1 LSGRLWQRT
10 GPASSE
16 PNLEEIVTSGP
27 DPRVA
32 RVDEQRISRTDFL
45 KGAAGVVGLSSVL
58 AACGG
63 ASGGGGGSST
73 ASTTTAPAGAIRKGG
88 TLRLG
93 YVGAGTA
100 ETLNPNL
107 GVTPIDQSRIQ
118 QLYDPLTILN
128 PDLTTSPGLG
138 LDWTPNK
145 DATEW
150 EVKLRPGVTFHNG
163 KPLTAQDVIYSIR
176 LMSKPTSAALPFV
189 SGIKLN
195 ELKAVN
201 STTLRI
207 PLKFPDGSLQS
218 NFVYYNTWIVQDG
231 EKDFSHPVGTG
242 PFKFESFTPGQQS
255 LFSKN
260 ANYWMTGKP
269 YVDAIK
275 IASISD
281 DSARL
286 NALLSGQIDAMAQ
299 LPYAQAKAHQATGD
313 IVVLVPQAPQAL
325 VFYFDVTKPPFND
338 NRVRTA
344 MKLIANRPQLVSN
357 AISGF
362 GTVGNDI
369 IGKGLPLYDTSLP
382 QRVQDI
388 SQAKSLLK
396 AAGHENLQVT
406 LKTSQIIPGFVESAT
421 LYAQQATAAG
431 VKVTLQQVAPDSYFN
446 PSLQYLKLPFGESQ
460 WPVFSLKF
468 FYLQSLAANAPYNE
482 THWHDPAW
490 NTQLSKAIGEL
501 DQSKAQA
508 AWNQVQQIQYQQGGY
523 MCWTNADYVD
533 GVSKKVEG
541 LKPNPGG
548 ILGNHDFRTVWLS
561 A

>member
-1 LSGRLWQRT
+1 
-10 GPASSE
+10 
-16 PNLEEIVTSGP
+16 VTPGP
-27 DPRVA
+27 DPR
-32 RVDEQRISRTDFL
+32 EEPNELQRQLERLLSRSDFL
-45 KGAAGVVGLSSVL
+45 KGAAGVAGLSTLL

-63 ASGGGGGSST
+63 SSGSPSSNTTATSASG
-73 ASTTTAPAGAIRKGG
+73 PIHKGG

-100 ETLNPNL
+100 ETMNPNL

-128 PDLTTSPGLG
+128 PDLSTSPGLA
-138 LDWTPNK
+138 LEWTPNK

-163 KPLTAQDVIYSIR
+163 KTLTAHDVVYSIQ

-189 SGIKLN
+189 SSIKLKD
-195 ELKAVN
+195 LKAVN
-201 STTLRI
+201 NTTLRI
-207 PLKFPDGSLQS
+207 PLQFPDASLQS
-218 NFVYYNTWIVQDG
+218 NFIYYNTWIVQDG
-231 EKDFSHPVGTG
+231 EKDFTHPVGTG

-255 LFSKN
+255 VFTKN
-260 ANYWMTGKP
+260 SDYWMTGVP
-269 YVDAIK
+269 YVDSLK
-275 IASISD
+275 ISSISD
-281 DSARL
+281 DTARL

-299 LPYAQAKAHQATGD
+299 LPYAEAKAHQATGD
-313 IVVLVPQAPQAL
+313 IVVLVAKAPQAL

-344 MKLIANRPQLVSN
+344 MKLIANRPQLVSD

-362 GTVGNDI
+362 GAVGNDI
-369 IGKGLPLYDTSLP
+369 IGKGLPLYNNSLP

-388 SQAKSLLK
+388 DQAKSLLK
-396 AAGHENLQVT
+396 AAGQPNLHVL
-406 LKTSQIIPGFVESAT
+406 LKTSEIIPGFVESAT

-431 VKVTLQQVAPDSYFN
+431 VKVQLQQVPADSYFN
-446 PSLQYLKLPFGESQ
+446 PSLLYLKLLFGQSQ

-490 NTQLSKAIGEL
+490 NATLFKAIGEL
-501 DQSKAQA
+501 DQAKAQSY
-508 AWNQVQQIQYQQGGY
+508 WNEVQEVQYHQGGY

-533 GVSKKVEG
+533 GVSKKVQG

-548 ILGNHDFRTVWLS
+548 ILGNHDFRKVWLS

>member
-1 LSGRLWQRT
+1 M
-10 GPASSE
+10 
-16 PNLEEIVTSGP
+16 TSGP

-32 RVDEQRISRTDFL
+32 PVDDEKHDKRISRSDFL
-45 KGAAGVVGLSSVL
+45 KGAAGVVGLSGLL

-63 ASGGGGGSST
+63 SSGASSS
-73 ASTTTAPAGAIRKGG
+73 ASTTTTSSGAIRKGG

-118 QLYDPLTILN
+118 QLYDPLTILK
-128 PDLTTSPGLG
+128 PDLTTTPGLALG
-138 LDWTPNK
+138 WTPNK

-189 SGIKLN
+189 SGINLN
-195 ELKAVN
+195 DLKAVN

-207 PLKFPDGSLQS
+207 PLKFPDASLQT

-231 EKDFSHPVGTG
+231 EKNFSHPVGTG

-260 ANYWMTGKP
+260 ANYWMSGEP
-269 YVDAIK
+269 YVDALK
-275 IASISD
+275 ISSISD
-281 DSARL
+281 DTARL

-313 IVVLVPQAPQAL
+313 IVVLVAKAPQAL
-325 VFYFDVTKPPFND
+325 VFYVDVTKPPFSD

-344 MKLIANRPQLVSN
+344 IKLIANRPQLVSD

-362 GTVGNDI
+362 GAVGNDI
-369 IGKGLPLYDTSLP
+369 IGKGLPFYNNSLP
-382 QRVQDI
+382 QRAQDI

-396 AAGHENLQVT
+396 AAGQENLHVT
-406 LKTSQIIPGFVESAT
+406 LKTSSIIPGFVESAT
-421 LYAQQATAAG
+421 LYAQQASAAG
-431 VKVTLQQVAPDSYFN
+431 VKVALQQIPPDSYFN
-446 PSLQYLKLPFGESQ
+446 PSLQYLKLLFGQSQ

-468 FYLQSLAANAPYNE
+468 FYLQALAANAPYNE
-482 THWHDPAW
+482 THWHNPSW
-490 NTQLSKAIGEL
+490 NTLLFKAIGEL
-501 DQSKAQA
+501 NQSTAQSY
-508 AWNQVQQIQYQQGGY
+508 WNQVQQIQYEQGGY

-533 GVSKKVEG
+533 GVSKSVKG
-541 LKPNPGG
+541 LTPNPGG

>member
-1 LSGRLWQRT
+1 M
-10 GPASSE
+10 
-16 PNLEEIVTSGP
+16 TSGP

-45 KGAAGVVGLSSVL
+45 KGAAGVVGVSSLL

-73 ASTTTAPAGAIRKGG
+73 ASSTTTTAAGGIHKGG

-118 QLYDPLTILN
+118 QLYDPLTILK
-128 PDLTTSPGLG
+128 PDLSTAPGLA
-138 LDWTPNK
+138 LEWTPNK

-163 KPLTAQDVIYSIR
+163 KPLTSQDVIYSIR

-189 SGIKLN
+189 SGINLN

-201 STTLRI
+201 ATTLRI
-207 PLKFPDGSLQS
+207 PLKFPDASLQS

-231 EKDFSHPVGTG
+231 EKNFSNPVGTG

-260 ANYWMTGKP
+260 ANYWMTGEP

-275 IASISD
+275 IVSISD

-313 IVVLVPQAPQAL
+313 IVVLVAQAPQAL
-325 VFYFDVTKPPFND
+325 VFYFDVTKPPFSD

-344 MKLIANRPQLVSN
+344 MKLIANRPQLVSD

-362 GTVGNDI
+362 GAVGNDI
-369 IGKGLPLYDTSLP
+369 IGKGLPLYNTSLP

-388 SQAKSLLK
+388 GQAKSLLK
-396 AAGHENLQVT
+396 AAGHPNLQVT

-431 VKVTLQQVAPDSYFN
+431 VKVALQQIPPDSYFN
-446 PSLQYLKLPFGESQ
+446 PSLQYLKLAFGQSQ

-468 FYLQSLAANAPYNE
+468 FYLQALAANAPYNE
-482 THWHDPAW
+482 THWHNPAW
-490 NTQLSKAIGEL
+490 NTLLFKAIGEL
-501 DQSKAQA
+501 DQSKAQS
-508 AWNQVQQIQYQQGGY
+508 AWNQVQQIQYEQGGY

-533 GVSKKVEG
+533 GVSKKVQA

>member
-1 LSGRLWQRT
+1 VAADRT
-10 GPASSE
+10 ASSDQ
-16 PNLEEIVTSGP
+16 LEEIVTSGP

-32 RVDEQRISRTDFL
+32 PVDDESRISRSDFL
-45 KGAAGVVGLSSVL
+45 KGAAGVVGFSTLL

-63 ASGGGGGSST
+63 TAGSSSN
-73 ASTTTAPAGAIRKGG
+73 ASSTTTAAGSVRKGG

-93 YVGAGTA
+93 YVGGGTA

-118 QLYDPLTILN
+118 QLYDPLTLLN
-128 PDLTTSPGLG
+128 PDLTTSPGLALG
-138 LDWTPNK
+138 WTPNK

-163 KPLTAQDVIYSIR
+163 KTLTSQDVIYSIR
-176 LMSKPTSAALPFV
+176 VMSKPTSAALPFV
-189 SGIKLN
+189 SGIRLN

-207 PLKFPDGSLQS
+207 PLHFPDASLQS

-231 EKDFSHPVGTG
+231 EKNFTHPVGTG

-255 LFSKN
+255 VFSKN
-260 ANYWMTGKP
+260 ANYWMSGQP
-269 YVDAIK
+269 YVDVIK
-275 IASISD
+275 IVSISD
-281 DSARL
+281 DTARL

-313 IVVLVPQAPQAL
+313 IVVLVAQAPQAL
-325 VFYFDVTKPPFND
+325 VFYVDVTKPPFND

-344 MKLIANRPQLVSN
+344 IKLIANRPELVSN

-369 IGKGLPLYDTSLP
+369 IGKGLPFYDSSLP
-382 QRVQDI
+382 QRVQDVA
-388 SQAKSLLK
+388 QAKSLLK
-396 AAGHENLQVT
+396 AAGQPNLRVV

-421 LYAQQATAAG
+421 LYAQQAASAG
-431 VKVTLQQVAPDSYFN
+431 ITVQLQQIPPDSYFN
-446 PSLQYLKLPFGESQ
+446 PSLQYLKLLFGQSQ

-468 FYLQSLAANAPYNE
+468 FYLQALAASAPYNE
-482 THWHDPAW
+482 THWHNPSW
-490 NTQLSKAIGEL
+490 NTLLFKAIGEL
-501 DQSKAQA
+501 DQSKAQSY
-508 AWNQVQQIQYQQGGY
+508 WSQVQQIQYQEGGY

-533 GVSKKVEG
+533 GVSKKVQG

-548 ILGNHDFRTVWLS
+548 ILGNHNFRTVWLS

>member
-1 LSGRLWQRT
+1 
-10 GPASSE
+10 
-16 PNLEEIVTSGP
+16 
-27 DPRVA
+27 
-32 RVDEQRISRTDFL
+32 
-45 KGAAGVVGLSSVL
+45 
-58 AACGG
+58 
-63 ASGGGGGSST
+63 
-73 ASTTTAPAGAIRKGG
+73 
-88 TLRLG
+88 
-93 YVGAGTA
+93 
-100 ETLNPNL
+100 
-107 GVTPIDQSRIQ
+107 
-118 QLYDPLTILN
+118 
-128 PDLTTSPGLG
+128 
-138 LDWTPNK
+138 
-145 DATEW
+145 
-150 EVKLRPGVTFHNG
+150 
-163 KPLTAQDVIYSIR
+163 
-176 LMSKPTSAALPFV
+176 MSKPTSAALPFV

-313 IVVLVPQAPQAL
+313 ITVLAAPSPQAMM
-325 VFYFDVTKPPFND
+325 FYMDTSKAPFND
-338 NRVRTA
+338 PRVTLAMKLIPVRTA

>member
-1 LSGRLWQRT
+1 M
-10 GPASSE
+10 
-16 PNLEEIVTSGP
+16 TSGP

-32 RVDEQRISRTDFL
+32 PVDVESRISRSDFL
-45 KGAAGVVGLSSVL
+45 KGAAGVAGLSALL
-58 AACGG
+58 AACGSTS
-63 ASGGGGGSST
+63 ASSSST
-73 ASTTTAPAGAIRKGG
+73 ASTTAGAVRKGG

-128 PDLTTSPGLG
+128 PDLSTSPGLATQ
-138 LDWTPNK
+138 WTPNK

-150 EVKLRPGVTFHNG
+150 EVKLRSGVTFSNG
-163 KPLTAQDVIYSIR
+163 KTMTSQDVIYSIR
-176 LMSKPTSAALPFV
+176 LMSKATSAALPFV

-195 ELKAVN
+195 DLKAVN

-207 PLKFPDGSLQS
+207 PLQFPDASLET

-231 EKDFSHPVGTG
+231 EKNFTSPVGTG

-255 LFSKN
+255 VFSKN
-260 ANYWMTGKP
+260 ANYWMSGEP

-275 IASISD
+275 IVSISD
-281 DSARL
+281 DTARL

-313 IVVLVPQAPQAL
+313 IVVLVAQAPQAL
-325 VFYFDVTKPPFND
+325 VFYVDVTKPPFND

-344 MKLIANRPQLVSN
+344 IKLIANRPELVSN

-369 IGKGLPLYDTSLP
+369 IGKGLPFYDSSLP

-388 SQAKSLLK
+388 GQAKSLLK
-396 AAGHENLQVT
+396 AAGHPNLNVV
-406 LKTSQIIPGFVESAT
+406 LKTSSIIPGFVESAT
-421 LYAQQATAAG
+421 LYAQQAASAG
-431 VKVTLQQVAPDSYFN
+431 VTVSLQQIPPDSYFN
-446 PSLQYLKLPFGESQ
+446 PSLQYLKLLFGQSQ

-468 FYLQSLAANAPYNE
+468 FYLQALAANAPYNE
-482 THWHDPAW
+482 THWHNPSW
-490 NTQLSKAIGEL
+490 NSTLFKAIGEL
-501 DQSKAQA
+501 DHSKAQSY
-508 AWNQVQQIQYQQGGY
+508 WNQVQQTQYQEGGY

-533 GVSKKVEG
+533 GVSKAVRG
-541 LKPNPGG
+541 LKANPGG
-548 ILGNHDFRTVWLS
+548 ILGNHNFKTVWLS
-561 A
+561 T

>member
-1 LSGRLWQRT
+1 
-10 GPASSE
+10 
-16 PNLEEIVTSGP
+16 VTEGP

-32 RVDEQRISRTDFL
+32 RVDDDSRISRSDFL
-45 KGAAGVVGLSSVL
+45 KGAAGIVGLSGLL

-63 ASGGGGGSST
+63 SGGGSG
-73 ASTTTAPAGAIRKGG
+73 ASATTTASGAVHKGG

-118 QLYDPLTILN
+118 QLYDPLTILA
-128 PDLTTSPGLG
+128 PDLTTKPGLA
-138 LDWTPNK
+138 LEWTPNK

-163 KPLTAQDVIYSIR
+163 KPLTSQDVIYSIR

-189 SGIKLN
+189 SGINLN

-207 PLKFPDGSLQS
+207 PLKFPDASLQT
-218 NFVYYNTWIVQDG
+218 NFIYYNTWIVQDG
-231 EKDFSHPVGTG
+231 EKNFSHPVGTG

-260 ANYWMTGKP
+260 PNYWMHGEP

-275 IASISD
+275 ISSISD
-281 DSARL
+281 DTARL

-313 IVVLVPQAPQAL
+313 IVVLAAKAPQAL
-325 VFYFDVTKPPFND
+325 VFYWDTTKPPFND

-344 MKLIANRPQLVSN
+344 MKLIANRPQLVSD

-369 IGKGLPLYDTSLP
+369 IGKGLPFYNNSLP
-382 QRVQDI
+382 QRVQDTA
-388 SQAKSLLK
+388 QAKSLLK
-396 AAGHENLQVT
+396 AAGQQNLRVT

-421 LYAQQATAAG
+421 LYAQQASAAG
-431 VKVTLQQVAPDSYFN
+431 VNVALQQIPPDSYFN
-446 PSLQYLKLPFGESQ
+446 PSLQYLKLLFGQSQ

-468 FYLQSLAANAPYNE
+468 FYLQALAENAPYNE
-482 THWHDPAW
+482 THWHDPSW
-490 NTQLSKAIGEL
+490 NALLFKAIGEL
-501 DQSKAQA
+501 DHAKAQSL
-508 AWNQVQQIQYQQGGY
+508 WNQVQQIQYEQGGY

-533 GVSKKVEG
+533 GVSKKVQA

>member
-1 LSGRLWQRT
+1 VTARRDARDAFEDDPGRF
-10 GPASSE
+10 
-16 PNLEEIVTSGP
+16 
-27 DPRVA
+27 
-32 RVDEQRISRTDFL
+32 SRSDFL
-45 KGAAGVVGLSSVL
+45 KGAAGVVGLGTLLS
-58 AACGG
+58 ACGG
-63 ASGGGGGSST
+63 SSSSST
-73 ASTTTAPAGAIRKGG
+73 SSSTTTSSSAIRKGG

-93 YVGAGTA
+93 YVGGGTA

-107 GVTPIDQSRIQ
+107 GVTPIDESRIQ
-118 QLYDPLTILN
+118 NLYDPLVILN
-128 PDLTTSPGLG
+128 PDFSTSPGLA
-138 LDWTPNK
+138 LEWTPNK

-163 KPLTAQDVIYSIR
+163 KTLTAQDVIYSIQ

-207 PLKFPDGSLQS
+207 PLTYPDASLDE

-231 EKDFSHPVGTG
+231 EKNFTNPVGTG
-242 PFKFESFTPGQQS
+242 PFKFTSFTPGQQS
-255 LFSKN
+255 VFTKN
-260 ANYWMTGKP
+260 PDYWVTGQP
-269 YVDAIK
+269 YVDTLK
-275 IASISD
+275 IVSISD
-281 DSARL
+281 NTARL

-299 LPYAQAKAHQATGD
+299 LPYADAKAHQATGD
-313 IVVLVPQAPQAL
+313 IVVLAAPAPQAL
-325 VFYFDVTKPPFND
+325 VFYWDVTKPPFND

-344 MKLIANRPQLVSN
+344 MKLIANRPQLVSD

-362 GTVGNDI
+362 GVVGNDI
-369 IGKGLPLYDTSLP
+369 IGKGLPFYNDSLP

-388 SQAKSLLK
+388 AQAKSLLK
-396 AAGHENLQVT
+396 TAGHQNLRVL

-431 VKVTLQQVAPDSYFN
+431 VTVQLQQVPADSYFN
-446 PSLQYLKLPFGESQ
+446 PSLLYLKLLFGQSQ

-468 FYLQSLAANAPYNE
+468 FYLQALASTAPYNE

-490 NTQLSKAIGEL
+490 NALLLKAIGEL
-501 DQSKAQA
+501 DHAKAQTY
-508 AWNQVQQIQYQQGGY
+508 WDQVQQIQYNQGGY

-533 GVSKKVEG
+533 GASKSVRD
-541 LKPNPGG
+541 LKAAPTG
-548 ILGNHDFRTVWLS
+548 ILGNHTFKTVWL
-561 A
+561 AA

>member
-1 LSGRLWQRT
+1 MG
-10 GPASSE
+10 
-16 PNLEEIVTSGP
+16 
-27 DPRVA
+27 
-32 RVDEQRISRTDFL
+32 DEKRFSRSDFL
-45 KGAAGVVGLSSVL
+45 KGAAGVVGFTTLL
-58 AACGG
+58 AACG
-63 ASGGGGGSST
+63 SSSNNSSS
-73 ASTTTAPAGAIRKGG
+73 ASTTTSAGAVRKGG

-128 PDLTTSPGLG
+128 PDLTTSPGLA
-138 LDWTPNK
+138 LEWTPNK

-163 KPLTAQDVIYSIR
+163 KTLTAQDVIYSIH

-189 SGIKLN
+189 SSIRLS
-195 ELKAVN
+195 ELRAVN

-207 PLKFPDGSLQS
+207 PLQFPDASLQS

-231 EKDFSHPVGTG
+231 ERDFTHPIGTG

-260 ANYWMTGKP
+260 ANYWMSGEP
-269 YVDAIK
+269 YADAIK
-275 IASISD
+275 IVSISD
-281 DSARL
+281 DTARL

-313 IVVLVPQAPQAL
+313 IVVLVAKAPQAL
-325 VFYFDVTKPPFND
+325 VFYVDVTKSPFND

-344 MKLIANRPQLVSN
+344 IKLIANRPELVSN

-369 IGKGLPLYDTSLP
+369 IGKGLPLYNSSLP

-388 SQAKSLLK
+388 AQAKSLLK
-396 AAGHENLQVT
+396 AAGQQNLHVV
-406 LKTSQIIPGFVESAT
+406 LKTSSIIPGFVESAT
-421 LYAQQATAAG
+421 LYAQQATSAG
-431 VKVTLQQVAPDSYFN
+431 VTVQLQQIPPDSYFN
-446 PSLQYLKLPFGESQ
+446 PSLQYLKLLFGQSQ

-468 FYLQSLAANAPYNE
+468 FYLQALASNAPYNE
-482 THWHDPAW
+482 THWKDPAW
-490 NTQLSKAIGEL
+490 NTLLFKAIGEL
-501 DQSKAQA
+501 DQSKAQSY
-508 AWNQVQQIQYQQGGY
+508 WNQVQQIQYQEGGY

-533 GVSKKVEG
+533 GLSKMVRG
-541 LKPNPGG
+541 LNGNPGG
-548 ILGNHDFRTVWLS
+548 ILGNHNFKTTWL
-561 A
+561 AA

>member
-1 LSGRLWQRT
+1 VE
-10 GPASSE
+10 A
-16 PNLEEIVTSGP
+16 
-27 DPRVA
+27 A
-32 RVDEQRISRTDFL
+32 RRFSRSDFL
-45 KGAAGVVGLSSVL
+45 KGAAGVVGLGTLLS
-58 AACGG
+58 ACGG
-63 ASGGGGGSST
+63 SSSSSSAS
-73 ASTTTAPAGAIRKGG
+73 ATTAAAGAIRKGG

-93 YVGAGTA
+93 YVGGGTA

-107 GVTPIDQSRIQ
+107 GVTPIDQCRIQ

-128 PDLTTSPGLG
+128 ADLTTSPGLA

-145 DATEW
+145 DATVW

-163 KPLTAQDVIYSIR
+163 KTLTSQDVIYSIQ
-176 LMSKPTSAALPFV
+176 LMSKMTSAALPFV
-189 SGIKLN
+189 SSIKLN

-207 PLKFPDGSLQS
+207 PLQFPDASLQN
-218 NFVYYNTWIVQDG
+218 NFIYYNTWIVQDG
-231 EKDFSHPVGTG
+231 EKDFTHPVGTG
-242 PFKFESFTPGQQS
+242 PFKLESFTPGQQS

-260 ANYWMTGKP
+260 ANYWMTGHP
-269 YVDAIK
+269 YVDALK
-275 IASISD
+275 VVSISD
-281 DSARL
+281 DTARL

-313 IVVLVPQAPQAL
+313 IVVLVAQAPQAL

-344 MKLIANRPQLVSN
+344 MKLIANRPQLVSD

-362 GTVGNDI
+362 GTIGNDLV
-369 IGKGLPLYDTSLP
+369 GKGLPFYDNSLP

-388 SQAKSLLK
+388 AQAKSLLK
-396 AAGHENLQVT
+396 AAGQENLRAL
-406 LKTSQIIPGFVESAT
+406 LKTSKIIPGFVESAT

-431 VKVTLQQVAPDSYFN
+431 VTIQLQQVPPDSYFN
-446 PSLQYLKLPFGESQ
+446 PSLQYLKLLFGESQ

-468 FYLQSLAANAPYNE
+468 FYLQALAANAPYNE
-482 THWHDPAW
+482 THWNNPSW
-490 NTQLSKAIGEL
+490 NSLLFKAIGEL
-501 DQSKAQA
+501 DPTKAQSY
-508 AWNQVQQIQYQQGGY
+508 WDQVQQIQYQQGGY

-533 GVSKKVEG
+533 GLSKKVQG
-541 LKPNPGG
+541 LKGSPGG
-548 ILGNHDFRTVWLS
+548 ILGNHNFRTVWLS

>member
-1 LSGRLWQRT
+1 M
-10 GPASSE
+10 E
-16 PNLEEIVTSGP
+16 
-27 DPRVA
+27 
-32 RVDEQRISRTDFL
+32 
-45 KGAAGVVGLSSVL
+45 
-58 AACGG
+58 
-63 ASGGGGGSST
+63 
-73 ASTTTAPAGAIRKGG
+73 
-88 TLRLG
+88 
-93 YVGAGTA
+93 
-100 ETLNPNL
+100 
-107 GVTPIDQSRIQ
+107 
-118 QLYDPLTILN
+118 
-128 PDLTTSPGLG
+128 
-138 LDWTPNK
+138 WTPNK

-189 SGIKLN
+189 SGINLN

-255 LFSKN
+255 VFGKN
-260 ANYWMTGKP
+260 ADYWMTGKP
-269 YVDAIK
+269 YVDTIK
-275 IASISD
+275 IVSISD
-281 DSARL
+281 DTARL

-313 IVVLVPQAPQAL
+313 IVVLAAKAPQAL

-344 MKLIANRPQLVSN
+344 MKLIANRPQLVSD

-362 GTVGNDI
+362 GEVGNDI
-369 IGKGLPLYDTSLP
+369 IGKGLPLYNTSLP

-388 SQAKSLLK
+388 EQAKSMLK
-396 AAGHENLQVT
+396 AAGHSNLQVT

-421 LYAQQATAAG
+421 LYAQQAAAAG
-431 VKVTLQQVAPDSYFN
+431 VKVALQQIPPDSYFN
-446 PSLQYLKLPFGESQ
+446 PSLQYLKLAFGQSQ

-468 FYLQSLAANAPYNE
+468 FYLQALASNAPYNE

-490 NTQLSKAIGEL
+490 NSLLFKAIGETRPVQGPGGLESGPGDPVPAGRLHVL
-501 DQSKAQA
+501 DQRRLRRWRLQEGRRGSSRTRAAFSVTTTSEPCGCRRDGTGRHALLTHVAAGMTAVAVPRVSRRRRASPVASFLVRRGLGAVVSLIAASILIFVAVQVLPGNAASAVLGRNATPQA
-508 AWNQVQQIQYQQGGY
+508 IRDPRAPDASRPAAAHPLCPLAGRVR
-523 MCWTNADYVD
+523 TR
-533 GVSKKVEG
+533 E
-541 LKPNPGG
+541 PG
-548 ILGNHDFRTVWLS
+548 
-561 A
+561 

>member
-1 LSGRLWQRT
+1 
-10 GPASSE
+10 
-16 PNLEEIVTSGP
+16 VTSGP
-27 DPRVA
+27 DPRVQPT
-32 RVDEQRISRTDFL
+32 DGEKRISRSDFL
-45 KGAAGVVGLSSVL
+45 KGTAGVMGLGTLL

-63 ASGGGGGSST
+63 GSGGSG
-73 ASTTTAPAGAIRKGG
+73 ASTTTTTSGAVRKGG

-128 PDLTTSPGLG
+128 PDLSTSPGLATE
-138 LDWTPNK
+138 WTPNK

-150 EVKLRPGVTFHNG
+150 EVKLRPDVTFHNG
-163 KPLTAQDVIYSIR
+163 KTLTSQDVIYSIR
-176 LMSKPTSAALPFV
+176 LMSKPTSAALPFI
-189 SGIKLN
+189 SSIKLN
-195 ELKAVN
+195 ELRAVN
-201 STTLRI
+201 KSTLRI
-207 PLKFPDGSLQS
+207 PLQIPDASLQS

-231 EKDFSHPVGTG
+231 EKDFTHPVGTG
-242 PFKFESFTPGQQS
+242 PFKFHSFTPGQQS
-255 LFSKN
+255 LFTKN
-260 ANYWMTGKP
+260 ASYWMKGQP

-275 IASISD
+275 IQSISD
-281 DSARL
+281 DTARL

-313 IVVLVPQAPQAL
+313 IVVLAAKAPQAL
-325 VFYFDVTKPPFND
+325 VFYMDVTRPPFND

-344 MKLIANRPQLVSN
+344 MKLIANRPALVSN

-362 GTVGNDI
+362 GTAGNDI
-369 IGKGLPLYDTSLP
+369 IGKGLPFYNNSLP
-382 QRVQDI
+382 QRAQDLA
-388 SQAKSLLK
+388 QAKSLLK
-396 AAGHENLQVT
+396 AAGQPNLHVV

-421 LYAQQATAAG
+421 LYSQQAASAG
-431 VKVTLQQVAPDSYFN
+431 VKVQLQQVPPDSYFN
-446 PSLQYLKLPFGESQ
+446 PSLQYLKLLFGQSQ

-468 FYLQSLAANAPYNE
+468 FYLQALAKNAPYNE
-482 THWHDPAW
+482 THWNDPSW
-490 NTQLSKAIGEL
+490 NSLLFKAIGEL
-501 DQSKAQA
+501 DKSKAQSY
-508 AWNQVQQIQYQQGGY
+508 WDQVQKIQYEQGGY

-533 GVSKKVEG
+533 GVSKKVQG

-548 ILGNHDFRTVWLS
+548 ILGNHNFKTVWLS

>member
-1 LSGRLWQRT
+1 VTADRDAPDSVGENDQLLSR
-10 GPASSE
+10 S
-16 PNLEEIVTSGP
+16 
-27 DPRVA
+27 
-32 RVDEQRISRTDFL
+32 DFL
-45 KGAAGVVGLSSVL
+45 KGAAGAVSLGALL

-63 ASGGGGGSST
+63 SASSHSSVSS
-73 ASTTTAPAGAIRKGG
+73 ASTSAGAIRRGG

-118 QLYDPLTILN
+118 QLYDPLVILN
-128 PDLTTSPGLG
+128 PDLSTSPGLAVE
-138 LDWTPNK
+138 WTPNK

-163 KPLTAQDVIYSIR
+163 KTLSAQDVIYSIR

-189 SGIKLN
+189 SSINLN

-201 STTLRI
+201 NMTLRI
-207 PLKFPDGSLQS
+207 PLKFPDASLDT
-218 NFVYYNTWIVQDG
+218 NFIYYNTWIVQDG
-231 EKDFSHPVGTG
+231 EKDFAHPVGTG

-260 ANYWMTGKP
+260 ANYWISGQP
-269 YVDAIK
+269 YVDAVK
-275 IASISD
+275 IVSISD
-281 DSARL
+281 DTARL

-313 IVVLVPQAPQAL
+313 VVVLISQAPQAL
-325 VFYFDVTKPPFND
+325 VFYFDVTKPPFSD

-344 MKLIANRPQLVSN
+344 MKLIADRNALVQD

-369 IGKGLPLYDTSLP
+369 IGKGLPFYDSSLA
-382 QRVQDI
+382 QRTQDI

-396 AAGHENLQVT
+396 AAGQQNLRVL
-406 LKTSQIIPGFVESAT
+406 LKTSPIIPGFVEAAT

-431 VKVTLQQVAPDSYFN
+431 VTIQLQQVPPDSYFN
-446 PSLQYLKLPFGESQ
+446 PSLLYLKLPFGESQ
-460 WPVFSLKF
+460 WPVFALKF
-468 FYLQSLAANAPYNE
+468 FYLQALAANAPYNE
-482 THWHDPAW
+482 THWRNPSW
-490 NTQLSKAIGEL
+490 NSLLFKAIGEL
-501 DQSKAQA
+501 DKTKAQSY
-508 AWNQVQQIQYQQGGY
+508 WNQVQQIQYAQGGY

-533 GVSKKVEG
+533 GLSKNVKG
-541 LKPNPGG
+541 LKASPGG
-548 ILGNHDFRTVWLS
+548 ILGNHLFRNVWLS

>member
-1 LSGRLWQRT
+1 
-10 GPASSE
+10 
-16 PNLEEIVTSGP
+16 
-27 DPRVA
+27 
-32 RVDEQRISRTDFL
+32 VDAEKRISRSDFL
-45 KGAAGVVGLSSVL
+45 KGAAGFVGAGTLL

-63 ASGGGGGSST
+63 SSSGASSST
-73 ASTTTAPAGAIRKGG
+73 GSTTTTSGSIRKGG

-100 ETLNPNL
+100 ETLNPNV

-128 PDLTTSPGLG
+128 PDLTTSPGLATE
-138 LDWTPNK
+138 WTPNK

-163 KPLTAQDVIYSIR
+163 KPLTSQDVIYSIR

-207 PLKFPDGSLQS
+207 PLQFPDASLQS

-231 EKDFSHPVGTG
+231 EKDFTHPIGTG

-260 ANYWMTGKP
+260 ANYWMSGEP

-275 IASISD
+275 IVSISD
-281 DSARL
+281 DTARL

-313 IVVLVPQAPQAL
+313 IVVLVAQAPQAL
-325 VFYFDVTKPPFND
+325 VFYFDVTKSPFND

-344 MKLIANRPQLVSN
+344 MKLIANRPQLVSD

-369 IGKGLPLYDTSLP
+369 IGKGLPLYDKSLP

-388 SQAKSLLK
+388 AQAKSLLK
-396 AAGHENLQVT
+396 AARQENLQVV
-406 LKTSQIIPGFVESAT
+406 LKTSSIIPGFVESAT
-421 LYAQQATAAG
+421 LYSQQAIAAG
-431 VKVTLQQVAPDSYFN
+431 VKIQLQQVPPDSYFN
-446 PSLQYLKLPFGESQ
+446 PSLQYLKLLFGQSQ

-468 FYLQSLAANAPYNE
+468 FYLQALAANAPYNE
-482 THWHDPAW
+482 THWHDPSW
-490 NTQLSKAIGEL
+490 NTLLFKAIGEL
-501 DQSKAQA
+501 DSSKAQA
-508 AWNQVQQIQYQQGGY
+508 LWNQVQQVQYEQGGY
-523 MCWTNADYVD
+523 MCWTNAAYVD
-533 GVSKKVEG
+533 GVSKKVQA

-548 ILGNHDFRTVWLS
+548 ILGNHNFKTVWLS